1 MKKIEKKLDNIV
13 TDIIR
18 DSSNFP
24 EGSKYLKAD
33 FHLHTKVDKEFKT
46 EISNDEEFAEKYVN
60 ELKKKGIKIGAITN
74 LTLSD

>member
-33 FHLHTKVDKEFKT
+33 FHLHTEVDKEFKT
-46 EISNDEEFAEKYVN
+46 
-60 ELKKKGIKIGAITN
+60 
-74 LTLSD
+74 